1 MEILK
6 NSYEKR
12 VQNQFGGFCIKV
24 LKNEARRIHNE
35 YTKIRENEKSF
46 SDLTNAELAQ
56 LTVTDSYFS
65 DECVFSVL
73 GNEIVVSNSVLA
85 NAIRKLPDK
94 KRDVILLS
102 YFLDMSDTEISKQLN
117 TLRQTISKRRKSTLW
132 QLKELLKKEG
142 YLWHTEK

>member
-1 MEILK
+1 MK

-12 VQNQFGGFCIKV
+12 VQNQFGGFCAKV

-35 YTKIRENEKSF
+35 YNKIRDNEKSF
-46 SDLTNAELAQ
+46 SELTNAELAQ
-56 LTVTDSYFS
+56 LTVTDSYFA
-65 DECVFSVL
+65 DERIFSVL
-73 GNEIVVSNSVLA
+73 GNEIVVADSVLA

-102 YFLDMSDTEISKQLN
+102 YFLDMTDTEISKQLN
-117 TLRQTISKRRKSTLW
+117 TLRQTISKRRKSTLE
-132 QLKELLKKEG
+132 QLKEILKKEG

>member
-1 MEILK
+1 MKILK

-12 VQNQFGGFCIKV
+12 VQNQFGGFCVKV

-56 LTVTDSYFS
+56 LTVTDSYFA
-65 DECVFSVL
+65 DECIFSVL
-73 GNEIVVSNSVLA
+73 GNEIIVSNSVLA
-85 NAIRKLPDK
+85 NAIRKLPEN

-102 YFLDMSDTEISKQLN
+102 YFLDMSDTEISKQLK

>member
-1 MEILK
+1 MK

-12 VQNQFGGFCIKV
+12 VQNQFGGFCVKV
-24 LKNEARRIHNE
+24 LKNEARRIHKE

-56 LTVTDSYFS
+56 LTVTDSYFA
-65 DECVFSVL
+65 DECIFSVL